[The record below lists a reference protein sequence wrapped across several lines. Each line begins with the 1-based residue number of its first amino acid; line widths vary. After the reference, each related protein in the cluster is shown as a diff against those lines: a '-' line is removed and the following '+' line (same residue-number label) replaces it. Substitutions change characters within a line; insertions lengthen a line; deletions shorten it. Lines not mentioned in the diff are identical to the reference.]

1 MGLSIINASTVKY
14 KAKFNAIR
22 KHLEDMPDHPLVK
35 LIQFFRD
42 ILLEFLQ
49 ERQNAITRAMQF
61 FKNDEQDM
69 EQTKRGKG
77 NAAHAEQQ
85 KRLFERVVK

>member
-1 MGLSIINASTVKY
+1 
-14 KAKFNAIR
+14 
-22 KHLEDMPDHPLVK
+22 MPDHPLVK